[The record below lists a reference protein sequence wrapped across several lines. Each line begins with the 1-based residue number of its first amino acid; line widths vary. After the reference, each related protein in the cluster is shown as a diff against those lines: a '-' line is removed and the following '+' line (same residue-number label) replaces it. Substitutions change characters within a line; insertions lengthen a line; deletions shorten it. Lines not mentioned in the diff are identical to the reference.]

1 MPPARTL
8 SYEQEYG
15 RNMTDSSSTS
25 AIEAINLSL
34 TYRSGKVEVP
44 ALHNVNLKVRHGE
57 FIAVMGPSGCGKST
71 LLHLIGG
78 LLPPTSGKILLEG
91 VDISK
96 LTDSERTAVRRKK
109 IGYVFQRFNLLPTLS
124 AKGNIELA
132 KKIHG
137 NGHLSPNG
145 VEHIIGMLGLSDKIH
160 FRPAE
165 LSGGEQQRVAIA
177 RAVINR
183 PSIVLADEPTGSLD
197 SRNSRAVLQILRDLN
212 EKLNQTIVMIT
223 HDAEAASMAS
233 RVVEMKD
240 GQILNPASRFSYEPE
255 FERLY

>member
-1 MPPARTL
+1 
-8 SYEQEYG
+8 
-15 RNMTDSSSTS
+15 MTDASSTS
-25 AIEAINLSL
+25 AIETINLGM

-44 ALHNVNLKVRHGE
+44 ALNNVNITVLRGE

-78 LLPPTSGKILLEG
+78 LLQPTSGKILLDG
-91 VDISK
+91 IDISK

-137 NGHLSPNG
+137 NGHAGLNG
-145 VEHIIGMLGLSDKIH
+145 VEHIIGMLGLSDKIR

-197 SRNSRAVLQILRDLN
+197 SRNSRTVLQILRDLN

-223 HDAEAASMAS
+223 HDSEAASIAS

-240 GQILNPASRFSYEPE
+240 GQILNPASKFSYEPE
-255 FERLY
+255 CERLY

>member
-1 MPPARTL
+1 MDA
-8 SYEQEYG
+8 
-15 RNMTDSSSTS
+15 MTDSSS
-25 AIEAINLSL
+25 AIETINLSM
-34 TYRSGKVEVP
+34 TYHSGKVEVP
-44 ALHNVNLKVRHGE
+44 ALHSVNLIVNHGE

-71 LLHLIGG
+71 LLHLLGG
-78 LLPPTSGKILLEG
+78 LMQPTSGKVIIDG
-91 VDISK
+91 IDISN
-96 LTDSERTAVRRKK
+96 LTDSERTAVRRSK
-109 IGYVFQRFNLLPTLS
+109 IGYVFQRFNLLPTLT

-137 NGHLSPNG
+137 NGHLGTNG
-145 VEHIIGMLGLSDKIH
+145 VDNILNMLGLSEKIN

-197 SRNSRAVLQILRDLN
+197 SRNSHNVLQILRDLN

-223 HDAEAASMAS
+223 HDSEAASTAS
-233 RVVEMKD
+233 RVIEMKD
-240 GQILNPASRFSYEPE
+240 GRILNPSSKISYEPE
-255 FERLY
+255 LERLY

>member
-1 MPPARTL
+1 
-8 SYEQEYG
+8 
-15 RNMTDSSSTS
+15 MTDASSIH
-25 AIEAINLSL
+25 AIQTVNLTM

-44 ALHNVNLKVRHGE
+44 ALHNVNLQVKQGE

-71 LLHLIGG
+71 LLHLLGG
-78 LLPPTSGKILLEG
+78 LLQPTGGKILLDG
-91 VDISK
+91 VDIAK
-96 LTDSERTAVRRKK
+96 LTDAERTAVRRNK
-109 IGYVFQRFNLLPTLS
+109 IGYIFQRFNLLPTLS
-124 AKGNIELA
+124 AKANIELA

-137 NGHLSPNG
+137 NGRLSSNG
-145 VEHIIGMLGLSDKIH
+145 IEHIVDMLGLSKKIH

-183 PSIVLADEPTGSLD
+183 PSIILADEPTGSLD

-212 EKLNQTIVMIT
+212 EKLKQTIVMIT
-223 HDAEAASMAS
+223 HDSEAASMAS
-233 RVVEMKD
+233 RVIEMKD
-240 GQILNPASRFSYEPE
+240 GQILSPASKFSYEPE

>member
-1 MPPARTL
+1 
-8 SYEQEYG
+8 
-15 RNMTDSSSTS
+15 MTDSPSGS
-25 AIEAINLSL
+25 AIETIDLTM
-34 TYRSGKVEVP
+34 TYRSGNVEVR
-44 ALHNVNLKVRHGE
+44 ALQNVNLTVKHGE

-71 LLHLIGG
+71 LLHLLGG
-78 LLPPTSGKILLEG
+78 LLQPTCGKIFIDG
-91 VDISK
+91 VDISG

-124 AKGNIELA
+124 ARGNIELA

-137 NGHLSPNG
+137 NGHVNPNG
-145 VEHIIGMLGLSDKIH
+145 VDHIFNMLGLSDKIH

-197 SRNSRAVLQILRDLN
+197 SRNSRTVLQILRELN
-212 EKLNQTIVMIT
+212 EKLGQTIVMIT
-223 HDAEAASMAS
+223 HDSEAASTA
-233 RVVEMKD
+233 RRILEMKD
-240 GQILNPASRFSYEPE
+240 GQILNPASKFSYEPE

>member
-1 MPPARTL
+1 
-8 SYEQEYG
+8 
-15 RNMTDSSSTS
+15 MTDASSIH
-25 AIEAINLSL
+25 AIQTINLTM

-44 ALHNVNLKVRHGE
+44 ALHNVNLQVKQGE

-71 LLHLIGG
+71 LLHLLGG
-78 LLPPTSGKILLEG
+78 LLQPTGGKILLDG
-91 VDISK
+91 VDIAK
-96 LTDSERTAVRRKK
+96 LTDAERTAVRRNK
-109 IGYVFQRFNLLPTLS
+109 IGYIFQRFNLLPTLS
-124 AKGNIELA
+124 AKANIELA

-137 NGHLSPNG
+137 NGRLSSNG
-145 VEHIIGMLGLSDKIH
+145 IEHIVDMLGLSKKIH

-183 PSIVLADEPTGSLD
+183 PSIILADEPTGSLD

-212 EKLNQTIVMIT
+212 EKLKQTIVMIT
-223 HDAEAASMAS
+223 HDSEAASMAS
-233 RVVEMKD
+233 RVIEMKD
-240 GQILNPASRFSYEPE
+240 GQILSPASKFSYEPE

>member
-1 MPPARTL
+1 
-8 SYEQEYG
+8 
-15 RNMTDSSSTS
+15 MTDSSSTS

-44 ALHNVNLKVRHGE
+44 ALHNVNIKVRHGE

-78 LLPPTSGKILLEG
+78 LLPPTSGKILLDG

-177 RAVINR
+177 RAIINR

-240 GQILNPASRFSYEPE
+240 GQILNPASKFSYEPE